1 MTASS
6 RNHALDNLRGIMMWL
21 GVVLHVAVNHMQAPS
36 MLPWKDSQSSP
47 VADLILILIHAFRM
61 PVFFMLA
68 GFFVARMVEQRGHVG
83 MLKNRLRRIGLPLL
97 VFWPMLALV
106 IGILAMMFVH
116 LMQRGVVGFDPGLMP
131 QAPAGQSPIGRMHL
145 WFMFDLLWLYGV
157 SALLIHCRR
166 YLPGMGTFAERLG
179 RSLLCTW
186 WGLLLLTAPLALIGT
201 LYPNGIMT
209 ITMAFTPNL
218 PELAHYGLFYAAGW
232 VLYTQREAVLPRL
245 QRSWVGNALIG
256 LFAFVASLAALKAAS
271 APSGGD
277 AYPAL
282 VTGFLYSGT
291 AWCWSLALIGAFT
304 RYTRRQSPWMS
315 YLSESSYWVYL
326 VHMLGTIGF
335 GVVLYNAPLGFM
347 AKMLINV
354 TATTLV
360 SLLSYQLFVRHS
372 WLGAWLGGRSRT
384 VAPVPA

>member
-1 MTASS
+1 
-6 RNHALDNLRGIMMWL
+6 
-21 GVVLHVAVNHMQAPS
+21 

-47 VADLILILIHAFRM
+47 VADLILIPIHAFRM

-106 IGILAMMFVH
+106 IGILLMMFVH

-271 APSGGD
+271 APGGGD